1 MRDTPTASPASSA
14 PAAAS
19 RRPYAPP
26 RLVRYG
32 AVRDLTQTGTGSQS
46 ESDDSS
52 SSGMN
57 CTSEFKLHMHCFM

>member
-14 PAAAS
+14 PAAS
-19 RRPYAPP
+19 RRPYLPP
-26 RLVRYG
+26 HLVRYG

-57 CTSEFKLHMHCFM
+57 CTSEFKLHMHCLM